1 MFSTD
6 PDSYLKVY
14 KCQNQKFLANDCF
27 SNVQSVF
34 QESDQVRYGESTLE
48 ENDAEE
54 QETKVRSALITF
66 VIFARSKI
74 CLTIP
79 PVLFM
84 YYFRCNTPGAKSEGL
99 QNATL

>member
-1 MFSTD
+1 MSE
-6 PDSYLKVY
+6 
-14 KCQNQKFLANDCF
+14 QKFLAKDCF

-34 QESDQVRYGESTLE
+34 QELDQERHGESTLE

-54 QETKVRSALITF
+54 EETRVRSALITF

-74 CLTIP
+74 CLTIL
-79 PVLFM
+79 PVLYM
-84 YYFRCNTPGAKSEGL
+84 YSFRCDVSGAKSEGM